1 MESILSFTTSFQK
14 ATSLEDITSRNV
26 FGSSSIFR
34 SIGVTLITEFLSLF
48 TKNTTESVEIKY
60 VSMCFSFLTL

>member
-1 MESILSFTTSFQK
+1 
-14 ATSLEDITSRNV
+14 
-26 FGSSSIFR
+26 
-34 SIGVTLITEFLSLF
+34 LSLF